1 MSTHRW
7 SSLNLSN
14 KNQNGNIGITRTREK
29 IEKLINQVFVEQF
42 ELNEAD
48 LTAEKGL
55 FDDLMLDSLDMV
67 DLITG
72 LQRKFAI
79 PLRDNPQ
86 VRQIRK
92 LGDIYD
98 LFEKLAAE
106 NRDDLDFILNRKRNK
121 ILEEKNKKI

>member
-1 MSTHRW
+1 M
-7 SSLNLSN
+7 
-14 KNQNGNIGITRTREK
+14 TREK
-29 IEKLINQVFVEQF
+29 IVELINQVFVEQF

-72 LQRKFAI
+72 LQRKFSI

-98 LFEKLAAE
+98 LFEKLAAD
-106 NRDDLDFILNRKRNK
+106 NPDVVSRI
-121 ILEEKNKKI
+121 EEMNAAK

>member
-1 MSTHRW
+1 M
-7 SSLNLSN
+7 
-14 KNQNGNIGITRTREK
+14 TREK
-29 IEKLINQVFVEQF
+29 TVELINQVFVEQF

-48 LTAEKGL
+48 LTPDKGL

-72 LQRKFAI
+72 LQRKFSI
-79 PLRDNPQ
+79 PLRDNPE

-98 LFEKLAAE
+98 LFEKLASE
-106 NRDDLDFILNRKRNK
+106 NPDIVRK
-121 ILEEKNKKI
+121 IEEIQASN

>member
-1 MSTHRW
+1 MT
-7 SSLNLSN
+7 
-14 KNQNGNIGITRTREK
+14 KEK
-29 IEKLINQVFVEQF
+29 IVSLVNQIFVEQF
-42 ELNEAD
+42 EINPAD
-48 LTAEKGL
+48 LTPEKGL

-79 PLRDNPQ
+79 PLRDNPE

-98 LFEKLAAE
+98 LFVKLAAE
-106 NRDDLDFILNRKRNK
+106 NPEVAEK
-121 ILEEKNKKI
+121 IAALQ

>member
-1 MSTHRW
+1 M
-7 SSLNLSN
+7 
-14 KNQNGNIGITRTREK
+14 TREK
-29 IEKLINQVFVEQF
+29 TIELINQVFVEQF

-48 LTAEKGL
+48 LTPEKGL

-72 LQRKFAI
+72 LQRKFSI
-79 PLRDNPQ
+79 PLRDNPE

-98 LFEKLAAE
+98 LFERLAAE
-106 NRDDLDFILNRKRNK
+106 NPDVVRRI
-121 ILEEKNKKI
+121 EEIQASE

>member
-1 MSTHRW
+1 MT
-7 SSLNLSN
+7 
-14 KNQNGNIGITRTREK
+14 KEK
-29 IEKLINQVFVEQF
+29 IASLVNQIFVEQF
-42 ELNEAD
+42 EINPAD
-48 LTAEKGL
+48 LTPEKGL

-79 PLRDNPQ
+79 PLRDNQ
-86 VRQIRK
+86 EVRQIRK

-106 NRDDLDFILNRKRNK
+106 NPEVAEK
-121 ILEEKNKKI
+121 IAALQ